1 LNLLKIGLI
10 VLFIATTALAQSP
23 VNAESEDLYYKS
35 LKIYL
40 EENEKEY
47 SKLFADRD
55 FTKAIIVKDSF
66 LPQNLPTSIGKYKIE
81 FIDYDELRKRL
92 KKETNKTLIVAEFR
106 PLLNQGNKFVISIAE
121 YHAKYERSKL
131 SLGLSDGIRII
142 FRFDC
147 GEEKFV
153 FETFEFFGV

>member
-1 LNLLKIGLI
+1 MNSLKIGVI
-10 VLFIATTALAQSP
+10 VLLIGSTALAQSSA
-23 VNAESEDLYYKS
+23 NAESEDLYYKS

-55 FTKAIIVKDSF
+55 FTKAIIMKDSF
-66 LPQNLPTSIGKYKIE
+66 LPQNLPTSIGKYKVD
-81 FIDYDELRKRL
+81 FIDYEELRKRL
-92 KKETNKTLIVAEFR
+92 KKETNRTLIVAEFG
-106 PLLNQGNKFVISIAE
+106 PLLNQGNKFIISIAE
-121 YHAKYERSKL
+121 YHAKYERRKL
-131 SLGLSDGIRII
+131 SLGLSDGIRIT

-147 GEEKFV
+147 GREKFI